1 MPSNPLFHY
10 TQPRA
15 PFHLSRYIALAGLYL
30 MLGVFT
36 LAKRK
41 ARLVEVVSVVVY
53 RKVPP

>member
-10 TQPRA
+10 TQPRV
-15 PFHLSRYIALAGLYL
+15 PLHLSRYIALAGLYL

-41 ARLVEVVSVVVY
+41 VRLVEVVYVVVY